1 MQQQPDCQ
9 TNSAPLTVSKT
20 PRSHPW
26 PAAGEQNSSTIPE
39 LQKVRSSSRRAM
51 VEQSF
56 FDYEGTILLRTMQTS
71 FLRLK
76 KLYRQ
81 QQ

>member
-1 MQQQPDCQ
+1 
-9 TNSAPLTVSKT
+9 
-20 PRSHPW
+20 
-26 PAAGEQNSSTIPE
+26 
-39 LQKVRSSSRRAM
+39 M

-56 FDYEGTILLRTMQTS
+56 FDYEGTILLRTMQIS
-71 FLRLK
+71 YLRLK

>member
-1 MQQQPDCQ
+1 
-9 TNSAPLTVSKT
+9 
-20 PRSHPW
+20 
-26 PAAGEQNSSTIPE
+26 
-39 LQKVRSSSRRAM
+39 M